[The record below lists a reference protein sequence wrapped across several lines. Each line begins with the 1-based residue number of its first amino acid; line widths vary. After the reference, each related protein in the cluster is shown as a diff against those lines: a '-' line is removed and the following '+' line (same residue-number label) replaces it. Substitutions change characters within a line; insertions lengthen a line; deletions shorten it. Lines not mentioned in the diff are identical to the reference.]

1 MKTFTTKSVE
11 KLLLSLNNDPRL
23 QSLDDTTTLSEEQY
37 PIAFDALIM
46 RIKDPITLTTTVD
59 TINYDDASAQAQSIP
74 AAMRTQLKEKQNK
87 LKNILQLNPTV
98 DNPWDEVTAAHWMH
112 RVTNICLDAAQMALM
127 TVDTSPGMGYLLS
140 ELPGKARWHAA
151 QTSTTRHS
159 RQKIRQDGE
168 RIVIRE
174 MKEANSFFIR

>member
-23 QSLDDTTTLSEEQY
+23 QSLDDTTILSEEQY

-87 LKNILQLNPTV
+87 LRNILQLNPTV
-98 DNPWDEVTAAHWMH
+98 DNPWDEVTAAH
-112 RVTNICLDAAQMALM
+112 
-127 TVDTSPGMGYLLS
+127 
-140 ELPGKARWHAA
+140 
-151 QTSTTRHS
+151 
-159 RQKIRQDGE
+159 
-168 RIVIRE
+168 
-174 MKEANSFFIR
+174 

>member
-23 QSLDDTTTLSEEQY
+23 QSLDDTTILSEEQY

-59 TINYDDASAQAQSIP
+59 TINYEDASAQAQSIP
-74 AAMRTQLKEKQNK
+74 AAMRAQLKEKQNK
-87 LKNILQLNPTV
+87 LRNILQLNPTV

-127 TVDTSPGMGYLLS
+127 TVDTSPVWDTYLHPVLLLTTQYVEAINGMWKDSYC
-140 ELPGKARWHAA
+140 
-151 QTSTTRHS
+151 TTHCCLILHGNY
-159 RQKIRQDGE
+159 RQITG
-168 RIVIRE
+168 I
-174 MKEANSFFIR
+174 

>member
-23 QSLDDTTTLSEEQY
+23 QSLDDITILSEEQY

-46 RIKDPITLTTTVD
+46 RRIKDPITLTTTVD

-87 LKNILQLNPTV
+87 LRNILQIT
-98 DNPWDEVTAAHWMH
+98 
-112 RVTNICLDAAQMALM
+112 
-127 TVDTSPGMGYLLS
+127 
-140 ELPGKARWHAA
+140 
-151 QTSTTRHS
+151 
-159 RQKIRQDGE
+159 
-168 RIVIRE
+168 
-174 MKEANSFFIR
+174 

>member
-23 QSLDDTTTLSEEQY
+23 QSLDDTTILSEEQY

-74 AAMRTQLKEKQNK
+74 AAMRTQLKEK
-87 LKNILQLNPTV
+87 
-98 DNPWDEVTAAHWMH
+98 
-112 RVTNICLDAAQMALM
+112 
-127 TVDTSPGMGYLLS
+127 
-140 ELPGKARWHAA
+140 
-151 QTSTTRHS
+151 
-159 RQKIRQDGE
+159 
-168 RIVIRE
+168 
-174 MKEANSFFIR
+174 